1 MHEPLNL
8 ERLKAEV
15 SDDDA
20 RVDLKGVATLNL
32 NLEHEKPPMCA
43 RALTGTRNAGPH
55 TAPTWRYHLNRG
67 R

>member
-8 ERLKAEV
+8 KRLKAEV

-20 RVDLKGVATLNL
+20 RVDLKGVVALNL
-32 NLEHEKPPMCA
+32 NLDHEKPP
-43 RALTGTRNAGPH
+43 TRNAGPH